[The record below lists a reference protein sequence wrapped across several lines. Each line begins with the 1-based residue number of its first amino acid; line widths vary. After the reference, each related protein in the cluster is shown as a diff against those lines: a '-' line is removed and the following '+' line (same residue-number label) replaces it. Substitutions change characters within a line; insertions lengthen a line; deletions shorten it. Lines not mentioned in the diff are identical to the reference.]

1 MDTIPPQLG
10 ASDNTKA
17 GPPTATES
25 SLAKA
30 ASELVGKRSSA
41 SVTEYLD
48 PTPRSSY
55 SLFAE
60 ILDWLLVPLLIVWPI
75 SFIIALVVAFTI
87 ANRPYDQALIDSTRA
102 LVDQVALV
110 NGKLIIALPSPETNI
125 LRADDTDIIAYR
137 ITGEDGTS
145 MIGDSRLSP
154 IALEEDRYER
164 GSIYVQDTTIDGQDA
179 SVAFVFTRFRNQGEV
194 VDTLVQVAETKKK
207 RTRLATEITAFA
219 MVLLFAAMPTGVLLL
234 WFGLSRGLQPVVSL
248 RERINNR
255 LPNDLSPIDPQ
266 EVPDELQP
274 MIATINQQLSRVRVN
289 LQAQQRFVAD
299 AAHQMRT
306 PLAGLKT
313 QAEVALTLDDP
324 IQTRE
329 RLRQI
334 TLSADRAA
342 HLINQLLLLAR
353 ADDRSGKENVIDVFA
368 SDSDSI
374 DLAAIARDATIS
386 YVPRAMEKGID
397 LGFEEAPGR
406 HRTKGDAAL
415 LSELVNNLVDNA
427 IKYTPKGGVITVRIN
442 RDVRSERSLVLEV
455 EDSGIGIPEADREQ
469 VFERFY
475 RALGTG
481 ESGSG
486 LGLAIV
492 RSIARYHNASVTV
505 AANTNGAG
513 SVFIVQFTLV
523 LG

>member
-1 MDTIPPQLG
+1 VDTNPPKFGVG
-10 ASDNTKA
+10 ANTKA
-17 GPPTATES
+17 EPSTANGIS
-25 SLAKA
+25 SMKA
-30 ASELVGKRSSA
+30 AEKLMDKNSSA
-41 SVTEYLD
+41 HVAEYFD

-75 SFIIALVVAFTI
+75 SFVIALVVAFTI

-102 LVDQVALV
+102 LVDQVALI
-110 NGKLIIALPSPETNI
+110 NGKLIIALPNPETNI

-137 ITGEDGTS
+137 ITSENGAP
-145 MIGDSRLSP
+145 MIGDSRLTP
-154 IALEEDRYER
+154 ITYNEEHYER
-164 GSIYVQDTTIDGQDA
+164 GSIYVQDATIDGQDA
-179 SVAFVFTRFRNQGEV
+179 RVAFIFTSFRNQGEAI
-194 VDTLVQVAETKKK
+194 DTLVQVAETKKK

-219 MVLLFAAMPTGVLLL
+219 MVLLFATMPTGVLLL

-248 RERINNR
+248 RERINTR

-266 EVPDELQP
+266 EVPEELQP

-289 LQAQQRFVAD
+289 LHAQQRFVAD

-342 HLINQLLLLAR
+342 HLINQLLLLAK
-353 ADDRSGKENVIDVFA
+353 ADDRSGKENSIDIFS
-368 SDSDSI
+368 SDSESI
-374 DLAAIARDATIS
+374 DLAVIARDATIS

-415 LSELVNNLVDNA
+415 LSELVKNLVDNA

-442 RDVRSERSLVLEV
+442 RDISSERSLVLEV

-505 AANTNGAG
+505 AANSNGQG
-513 SVFIVQFTLV
+513 SVFIVQFTLA